1 MTTDNSTLSV
11 VVSQPTSIVPSYFF
25 CNLILTNP
33 DGSSATLS
41 GFTYGTSG
49 TSSNPTAW
57 VESASTFNIARFGHA
72 LAGSK
77 LSSSSRILYALGG
90 VNASQNV
97 ISSVEYATAS
107 EVGSLSTWTLDR
119 QPLPVGLQ
127 YSCAAALDQF
137 VYVLGGA
144 PGSGTSRTEVLRAQI
159 LSALAVPS
167 FVSVDF
173 GVNVNANQT
182 FASGFFSYQVS
193 AAFDGNYV
201 RNPNGETLPSQS
213 ASFNVPNLDFA
224 IRITLSW
231 SAVPGAASYRIY
243 RSPFAGANPSSLYLL
258 AVVPGNVVQYS
269 DNGTVPVNFAFTPKI
284 PGELGNW
291 HLTQSMV
298 TSRFREGCV
307 IAPAPNNAGTG
318 SQYFIY
324 AAGGISSASSAVN
337 TIEFASISIIAPTT
351 LTDSTDQVVG
361 SFSVAATTMS
371 SARFNIGMI
380 AGTRAE
386 FSTVPANAVRF
397 WIGGGSTNPAAPDSS
412 QSNDRDTSSDTFL
425 ISSSGVPQ
433 AATVAGASFPWGYCI
448 AKGGDRFR
456 ISGGGSNQGGACS
469 STTSAAV
476 AADGTYS
483 ANNDPSAGLVR
494 CRRYSS
500 CQRVGAFVFNCAGFN
515 GVTPSQVWNTCELNF
530 F

>member
-1 MTTDNSTLSV
+1 MSI
-11 VVSQPTSIVPSYFF
+11 VVSQPTSVVPSYFF

-33 DGSSATLS
+33 DGSVATLS

-57 VESASTFNIARFGHA
+57 VESASSFNIARFGHG

-77 LSSSSRILYALGG
+77 LSSSSRILYAIGG
-90 VNASQNV
+90 VNASQAV
-97 ISSVEYATAS
+97 ISSVEHAIAN
-107 EVGSLSTWTLDR
+107 EVGSLSVWTIDR

-127 YSCAAALDQF
+127 YSCAVALDQF

-144 PGSGTSRTEVLRAQI
+144 PSSGTSRTEVFRAQI

-173 GVNVNANQT
+173 GVDVNRNQT
-182 FASGFFSYQVS
+182 FAPGFFSYQVA
-193 AAFDGNYV
+193 AAFDGSYQ

-213 ASFNVPNLDFA
+213 ASFSVPNLDFA
-224 IRITLSW
+224 ITITLSW
-231 SAVPGAASYRIY
+231 SIVPGASSYRIY
-243 RSPFAGANPSSLYLL
+243 RTPFAGANPSQLYLI
-258 AVVPGNVVQYS
+258 ATTPGNVAQYS
-269 DNGTVPVNFAFTPKI
+269 DNGTVPVNFAFTPKR
-284 PGELGNW
+284 PGELGQW
-291 HLTQSMV
+291 HLTNSMV

-307 IAPAPNNAGTG
+307 IAPAPNSAGTG
-318 SQYFIY
+318 SQYYIY
-324 AAGGISSASSAVN
+324 AAGGVSSVSAAISTV
-337 TIEFASISIIAPTT
+337 EFASISIVPPTT
-351 LTDSTDQVVG
+351 STDSTDQLVG
-361 SFSVAATTMS
+361 SFSVATTTLS

-386 FSTVPANAVRF
+386 FSTVAANAVRI
-397 WIGGGSTNPAAPDSS
+397 WVGGGSTNPATPDSS
-412 QSNDRDTSSDTFL
+412 QANDRDTSSDTFL
-425 ISSSGVPQ
+425 INNSGVPQ
-433 AATVAGASFPWGYCI
+433 AAIVAGASFPWGYCI

-456 ISGGGSNQGGACS
+456 ISGGGSNQGGACT

-494 CRRYSS
+494 CRRYST